1 MPITFPTHGH
11 LESKQSDLHG
21 PYKLEKLNENSEIL
35 GGKRWMAVAFN
46 ILIRMGHNNR
56 RHFFLVECNGGMNK
70 DLNNNYNMYSYIF
83 GLRFILFLVN

>member
-1 MPITFPTHGH
+1 MI
-11 LESKQSDLHG
+11 S
-21 PYKLEKLNENSEIL
+21 
-35 GGKRWMAVAFN
+35 KRWMAVAFN

-83 GLRFILFLVN
+83 GIKFILFLIRKTINFKKSIKTVTYHFIHIFYKF